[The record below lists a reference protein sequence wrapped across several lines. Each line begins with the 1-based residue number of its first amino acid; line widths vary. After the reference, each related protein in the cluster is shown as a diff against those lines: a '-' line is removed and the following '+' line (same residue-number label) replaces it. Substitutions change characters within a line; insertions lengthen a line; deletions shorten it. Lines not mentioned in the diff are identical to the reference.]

1 MGKFS
6 KGPSRPSR
14 STEYKRKLA
23 ELEDFIAKN
32 RLVSKE
38 AQMSSMSGEGY
49 TDPRFFKTTGNPL
62 IDQYGMRPFPAEGS
76 GQILSTTQL
85 GMSGKNELFNPRN
98 PGTYSPSKDTVVYK
112 DVRKF
117 GYEDKNHESTQ
128 KHEIF
133 HRAAQRSGWI
143 NNFYNSPYL
152 KKKAKSLAGERGR
165 ILAPLVNEAVAH
177 SYEYDADDYSK
188 NKDLKETINFRA
200 SKFNL
205 KNPEKIA
212 DEIFNNIEDLRD
224 DFEKYLEEVN
234 VEYLPNNRISYT
246 TTRTNKANG
255 DEVSYLQS
263 ALDML
268 TESAPVTEAPPGTF
282 DLGTI
287 EPFNPLEIKMR
298 EYESSPIRDIA
309 MMMASPVSKVTSAAR
324 LAQLAN
330 PTNEVFATATRKEIL
345 DYIKTIPLKIRL
357 ALRADDSIPLK
368 GKYAI
373 LDSDKIDFYED
384 VVNLNKLPKNFK
396 TGDNTLGKI
405 YMEKNSIPSR
415 VDMSD
420 PLMGFK
426 PRPYF
431 EEIVDKKGV
440 EKIKLYFPKTGRLEP
455 YGTQTK
461 YRQKTLT
468 NPSKEQLDKLFKGIK
483 ESDLKKE
490 LTRVQKAEKLDVPNA
505 TAKDM
510 AEATQLRMGTPYR
523 TSEEISKELLDLQGT
538 EKLDLDLLAK
548 LRKEFNL

>member
-1 MGKFS
+1 MADLPFIDRVRNPQNYPEPTKFDKEGRPQTHLLSADIDDKTGNWIVYPKLVVKNGKYVEQSMRDAINSGDSINFGKDQDSAIEFS
-6 KGPSRPSR
+6 K
-14 STEYKRKLA
+14 TYK
-23 ELEDFIAKN
+23 EEI
-32 RLVSKE
+32 
-38 AQMSSMSGEGY
+38 
-49 TDPRFFKTTGNPL
+49 NP
-62 IDQYGMRPFPAEGS
+62 
-76 GQILSTTQL
+76 
-85 GMSGKNELFNPRN
+85 
-98 PGTYSPSKDTVVYK
+98 
-112 DVRKF
+112 
-117 GYEDKNHESTQ
+117 
-128 KHEIF
+128 
-133 HRAAQRSGWI
+133 
-143 NNFYNSPYL
+143 
-152 KKKAKSLAGERGR
+152 
-165 ILAPLVNEAVAH
+165 
-177 SYEYDADDYSK
+177 
-188 NKDLKETINFRA
+188 
-200 SKFNL
+200 
-205 KNPEKIA
+205 
-212 DEIFNNIEDLRD
+212 
-224 DFEKYLEEVN
+224 DFEKYYEEF
-234 VEYLPNNRISYT
+234 RMKKQT
-246 TTRTNKANG
+246 G

-282 DLGTI
+282 DLGSI
-287 EPFNPLEIKMR
+287 EPFNPIMERYQPNPLDEF
-298 EYESSPIRDIA
+298 A
-309 MMMASPVSKVTSAAR
+309 MMMVGPTSKAR

-330 PTNEVFATATRKEIL
+330 PTDEVFATATRKEIL

-357 ALRADDSIPLK
+357 ALRADDSIPLR

-490 LTRVQKAEKLDVPNA
+490 LARVQKAEKLDVPNA
-505 TAKDM
+505 TTKDI
-510 AEATQLRMGTPYR
+510 AEANQLRIGTPYR
-523 TSEEISKELLDLQGT
+523 TSEEISKELLDLQGA

>member
-1 MGKFS
+1 MKKFS

-14 STEYKRKLA
+14 STEYERKLA

-85 GMSGKNELFNPRN
+85 GMSGKNQLFNPRN

-112 DVRKF
+112 DVSKF

-246 TTRTNKANG
+246 TTRTNKATG

-298 EYESSPIRDIA
+298 KYESSPIRDIA

-345 DYIKTIPLKIRL
+345 DYIKTIPLKVRL
-357 ALRADDSIPLK
+357 ALRADDSIPLR

-405 YMEKNSIPSR
+405 YMEKNNIPSR

-420 PLMGFK
+420 PLVGFK

-490 LTRVQKAEKLDVPNA
+490 LARVQKAERLDVPNA
-505 TAKDM
+505 TTKDM

>member
-1 MGKFS
+1 MADLPFIDRVLNPQNYPNPTKFDNEGRPQTHLLSADIDDKTGDWIVYPKLVVKDGKYVEQSMRDAINSGDSINFGKDQDSAIEFS
-6 KGPSRPSR
+6 K
-14 STEYKRKLA
+14 T
-23 ELEDFIAKN
+23 
-32 RLVSKE
+32 
-38 AQMSSMSGEGY
+38 
-49 TDPRFFKTTGNPL
+49 
-62 IDQYGMRPFPAEGS
+62 
-76 GQILSTTQL
+76 
-85 GMSGKNELFNPRN
+85 
-98 PGTYSPSKDTVVYK
+98 YK
-112 DVRKF
+112 DK
-117 GYEDKNHESTQ
+117 
-128 KHEIF
+128 
-133 HRAAQRSGWI
+133 I
-143 NNFYNSPYL
+143 NP
-152 KKKAKSLAGERGR
+152 
-165 ILAPLVNEAVAH
+165 
-177 SYEYDADDYSK
+177 
-188 NKDLKETINFRA
+188 
-200 SKFNL
+200 
-205 KNPEKIA
+205 
-212 DEIFNNIEDLRD
+212 
-224 DFEKYLEEVN
+224 DFEKYYEEF
-234 VEYLPNNRISYT
+234 RMKKKS
-246 TTRTNKANG
+246 G

-268 TESAPVTEAPPGTF
+268 TESAPVTKAPEGTF
-282 DLGTI
+282 DVGSI

-309 MMMASPVSKVTSAAR
+309 MMIASPVSKVTSAAR

-330 PTNEVFATATRKEIL
+330 PTAEVFATATRKEIL
-345 DYIKTIPLKIRL
+345 DYIKTIPLKVRL
-357 ALRADDSIPLK
+357 ALRADDSIPLR

-405 YMEKNSIPSR
+405 YMEKNKIPSR

-420 PLMGFK
+420 PLVNFK

-490 LTRVQKAEKLDVPNA
+490 LARVQKAEKLDVPNA
-505 TAKDM
+505 TTKDI
-510 AEATQLRMGTPYR
+510 AEANQLRMGTPYR